1 MQLPASSAGCAF
13 STVSTTKIARL
24 LFPLISS
31 FLLFSSPIRCNSSVF
46 LKSSIDAVVT
56 RTSLIP
62 RFSKNSS
69 SIASFT
75 SLATCCAA
83 SPPCKTYQTVCCPLL
98 LSRVPSFSSFEIVP
112 DFFSSFWRF
121 SSPVFAVFAADRRMF
136 AINAAEPVNATFS
149 STLIG
154 TVVLLVKVSFSS
166 LSISSFF
173 VIVKP
178 LFFVSSSSFS
188 DSSSCGR
195 SLLRLTHI
203 KASGPAIIARAL
215 NGTRNTNATTIH
227 MIVNIASFLLPRF
240 IFFAVVNRFIVVV
253 FIPSVVVI

>member
-1 MQLPASSAGCAF
+1 M
-13 STVSTTKIARL
+13 
-24 LFPLISS
+24 
-31 FLLFSSPIRCNSSVF
+31 RCNSSVF

-83 SPPCKTYQTVCCPLL
+83 SPPCKTYQTVCPLL
-98 LSRVPSFSSFEIVP
+98 PLLVSRVSSFSSFEIVP
-112 DFFSSFWRF
+112 DFDGAEEEIFAF
-121 SSPVFAVFAADRRMF
+121 SPVFAVFAADRRMF

-149 STLIG
+149 STLLG

-227 MIVNIASFLLPRF
+227 MIVNIASFLLLRF